1 MEIDQIV
8 KRLEWLDNERRRDK
22 DTIAMLQELMEGY
35 QRELPAL
42 QQQLGTVSGEFAQ
55 MKAQMDR
62 FDQIER
68 QVSELEVVIHRK
80 IEESQARFSTNI
92 SSVEKG
98 VLSDLEEIRLGV
110 GEVKQKFTEIN
121 DVKEAIKTCELE
133 DHRLVSMIQE
143 LEQKVESRERD
154 DETYI
159 RTVRMLEEGR
169 RQDVKRLIDLQAES
183 NLFRKRLDEQR
194 GKLDLWAENLH
205 KYDQRLTD
213 LKNSEKERK
222 QEQIS
227 FFERQTLKAVDQA
240 REWKD
245 VHTQFSNYQKKFAE
259 FEAKMASLSVVS
271 QTLDKSQETF
281 DAVNEHLERRI
292 HELTEMQRLT
302 TERLRQDM
310 EVFLSDDQKR
320 WANFLL
326 QEEER
331 QTEISK
337 GINSFDE
344 RLADIEIQGAQLNDG
359 LKNLKDGKREHLKK
373 LSSLLKQWLE

>member
-35 QRELPAL
+35 QREFPAL
-42 QQQLGTVSGEFAQ
+42 RDQVGAVTGELAQ
-55 MKAQMDR
+55 MKAQLDR
-62 FDQIER
+62 FDQIEGH
-68 QVSELEVVIHRK
+68 VSELEITIHRQ

-92 SSVEKG
+92 SSVEKE
-98 VLSDLEEIRLGV
+98 VFSDLEEIRVSV
-110 GEVKQKFTEIN
+110 GEVKKKFAEISDLKDAN
-121 DVKEAIKTCELE
+121 ETREAE

-143 LEQKVESRERD
+143 LEQRVESRERD

-205 KYDQRLTD
+205 KYDQRLAG
-213 LKNSEKERK
+213 LKNNEKERK

-245 VHTQFSNYQKKFAE
+245 VNTQFSNYQKKFTG
-259 FEAKMASLSVVS
+259 FEAKMAALSVVS
-271 QTLDKSQETF
+271 QSLDKSQETF
-281 DAVNEHLERRI
+281 DDVNERLERRI
-292 HELTEMQRLT
+292 HELTEMQRLS

-310 EVFLSDDQKR
+310 EVFFSDDQKR

-337 GINSFDE
+337 EVNNFEE
-344 RLADIEIQGAQLNDG
+344 RLADIEIQEAQFNDG
-359 LKNLKDGKREHLKK
+359 LTNLKDGEHERLKK
-373 LSSLLKQWLE
+373 LSSLLKEWLE

>member
-22 DTIAMLQELMEGY
+22 DTIAILQELMQGY
-35 QRELPAL
+35 QREFPAF
-42 QQQLGTVSGEFAQ
+42 QQQLGTVSGDLGQ
-55 MKAQMDR
+55 MKAQIDR
-62 FDQIER
+62 FDQIEG
-68 QVSELEVVIHRK
+68 QVSELEVLIHRK
-80 IEESQARFSTNI
+80 VEESQAQLSTNI
-92 SSVEKG
+92 SSLEKG
-98 VLSDLEEIRLGV
+98 VLSDFKEIRIGV
-110 GEVKQKFTEIN
+110 GEVKKAFTEIS
-121 DVKEAIKTCELE
+121 DLKEAIEIREVE
-133 DHRLVSMIQE
+133 DHRLGLMIQE
-143 LEQKVESRERD
+143 VEQKVESRERD

-169 RQDVKRLIDLQAES
+169 RQDVKRLVDLQAES

-194 GKLDLWAENLH
+194 GKLDLWAENLR

-222 QEQIS
+222 QEQVS

-240 REWKD
+240 REWKA
-245 VHTQFSNYQKKFAE
+245 VSTQFSNYQKKFTG

-281 DAVNEHLERRI
+281 DDVNERLERRI

-302 TERLRQDM
+302 TERLRQDL

-331 QTEISK
+331 QTDISK
-337 GINSFDE
+337 GINSFEE
-344 RLADIEIQGAQLNDG
+344 RLADIEIQGAQFDDG
-359 LKNLKDGKREHLKK
+359 LRNLRDAEREHLKK
-373 LSSLLKQWLE
+373 LSSLLKQWSE

>member
-22 DTIAMLQELMEGY
+22 DTIAILQELMEGY
-35 QRELPAL
+35 QREFPGLR
-42 QQQLGTVSGEFAQ
+42 QQLGTVSGELAQ
-55 MKAQMDR
+55 MKAQLDR
-62 FDQIER
+62 FDQIEG

-92 SSVEKG
+92 SGVEKG
-98 VLSDLEEIRLGV
+98 VLSDLEEIRFSV
-110 GEVKQKFTEIN
+110 GEVKKKFTEIS
-121 DVKEAIKTCELE
+121 DLKEAVETREAE
-133 DHRLVSMIQE
+133 DHRLVLMIQE

-169 RQDVKRLIDLQAES
+169 RLDVKRMVDLQAES

-194 GKLDLWAENLH
+194 GKLDLWAENLR

-227 FFERQTLKAVDQA
+227 FFERQALKAVDQA

-245 VHTQFSNYQKKFAE
+245 VNTQFSNYKKKFTG
-259 FEAKMASLSVVS
+259 FEEKMASLSVVS
-271 QTLDKSQETF
+271 QSLDKSQETF
-281 DAVNEHLERRI
+281 DDVNERLERRI

-302 TERLRQDM
+302 TERFRQDM
-310 EVFLSDDQKR
+310 EVFFSDDQKR

-337 GINSFDE
+337 GINNFEE
-344 RLADIEIQGAQLNDG
+344 RLADIEIREGQFRDG
-359 LKNLKDGKREHLKK
+359 LKTLREGEREHLKK
-373 LSSLLKQWLE
+373 LSSMLKEWLE

>member
-35 QRELPAL
+35 QREFPAL
-42 QQQLGTVSGEFAQ
+42 RDQVGAVTGELAQ
-55 MKAQMDR
+55 MKAQLDR
-62 FDQIER
+62 FDQIEGH
-68 QVSELEVVIHRK
+68 VSELEITIHRQ

-92 SSVEKG
+92 SSVEKE
-98 VLSDLEEIRLGV
+98 VFSDLEEIRVSV
-110 GEVKQKFTEIN
+110 GEVKKKFAEISDLKDAN
-121 DVKEAIKTCELE
+121 ETREAE

-143 LEQKVESRERD
+143 LEQRVESRERD

-205 KYDQRLTD
+205 KYDQRLAG
-213 LKNSEKERK
+213 LKNNEKERK

-245 VHTQFSNYQKKFAE
+245 VNTQFSNYQKKFTG
-259 FEAKMASLSVVS
+259 FEAKMAALSVVS
-271 QTLDKSQETF
+271 QSLDKSQETF
-281 DAVNEHLERRI
+281 DDVNERLERRI
-292 HELTEMQRLT
+292 HELTEMQRLS

-310 EVFLSDDQKR
+310 EVFFSDDQKR

-337 GINSFDE
+337 EVNNFEE
-344 RLADIEIQGAQLNDG
+344 RLAEIEIQEAQFNDG
-359 LKNLKDGKREHLKK
+359 LTNLKDGEYERLKK
-373 LSSLLKQWLE
+373 LSSLLKEWLE